1 MASMIQSV
9 DESLARDWTPEAR
22 RVEARVT
29 TPIFIFFSDNG
40 GNSHSNTEKE
50 TAQKNRES
58 KQGQMIARDSEES
71 GTFNPSDEQHAS
83 A

>member
-9 DESLARDWTPEAR
+9 DESLARVLIAKAR
-22 RVEARVT
+22 RVEAHVP

-40 GNSHSNTEKE
+40 GNLHSNTEKKNV
-50 TAQKNRES
+50 QKNCES
-58 KQGQMIARDSEES
+58 KQGQMIARDPVGFVSL
-71 GTFNPSDEQHAS
+71 TFSDEQHAS